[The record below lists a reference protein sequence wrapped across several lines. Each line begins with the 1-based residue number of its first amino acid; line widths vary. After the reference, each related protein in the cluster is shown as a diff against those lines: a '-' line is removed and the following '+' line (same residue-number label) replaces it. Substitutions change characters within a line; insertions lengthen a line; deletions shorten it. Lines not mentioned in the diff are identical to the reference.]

1 MKVTAEFEVNEE
13 LRNFFIER
21 LRDTAA
27 GMGREDRIEVEKMI
41 AEAENDFPD
50 DWSEI
55 VKKELVTMLLIDAG
69 FTYAEGYYARA
80 YEAPRN

>member
-1 MKVTAEFEVNEE
+1 MKVTAEFEVNRE
-13 LRNFFIER
+13 LESLFLDR
-21 LRDTAA
+21 LEDTAA
-27 GMGREDRIEVEKMI
+27 GMRGDDRAEVEEMI
-41 AEAENDFPD
+41 AEVKSKSAD
-50 DWSEI
+50 DWSEN